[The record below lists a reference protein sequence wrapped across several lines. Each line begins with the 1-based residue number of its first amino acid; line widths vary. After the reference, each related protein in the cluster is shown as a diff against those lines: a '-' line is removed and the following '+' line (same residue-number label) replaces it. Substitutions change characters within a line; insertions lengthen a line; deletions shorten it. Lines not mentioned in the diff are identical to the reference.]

1 VRCTNSTSLQGGRF
15 HSRLKS
21 RCTERMTP
29 KTERLDRG
37 VVTVADREDLKA
49 KEADIVK
56 LVNLW
61 MEATA
66 D

>member
-1 VRCTNSTSLQGGRF
+1 MPAAWFGLANGRI
-15 HSRLKS
+15 
-21 RCTERMTP
+21 P
-29 KTERLDRG
+29 KREESSGD
-37 VVTVADREDLKA
+37 VADREDLKA